1 MRNRLA
7 SYSCAA
13 CTLSGAHARSVATAA
28 HTPHEPRNPE
38 KTHSLQHSLRCTL
51 SNALSAN
58 QRRSHNINEPIKRR
72 YASIVQPEAILLA
85 TRRCFQRPVFAFAVQ
100 FSLQWQL
107 RSVHIP
113 PRYHASI
120 RYSTRT
126 HTAPTQDRVYKFI
139 HFSNSFRNQIINPF
153 LLFNVLFKYYIK
165 SPEFKA
171 YDFEAA
177 QKRKHSAITTFR
189 IFFSCRL

>member
-28 HTPHEPRNPE
+28 HTPHKPRNPE

-58 QRRSHNINEPIKRR
+58 QRRSHNINELIKRR

-85 TRRCFQRPVFAFAVQ
+85 TRWCFERPVFSFAVP

-107 RSVHIP
+107 RSVHINSTVI
-113 PRYHASI
+113 PRQ
-120 RYSTRT
+120 YSSLQYAYT
-126 HTAPTQDRVYKFI
+126 YG
-139 HFSNSFRNQIINPF
+139 SNTGSSVQIYPF
-153 LLFNVLFKYYIK
+153 FQFL
-165 SPEFKA
+165 S
-171 YDFEAA
+171 
-177 QKRKHSAITTFR
+177 
-189 IFFSCRL
+189 